1 MKRIFIILFAL
12 VLAVPFF
19 GQAKY
24 VFYFIG
30 DGMGPNVVLAT
41 EMYLAELNGQIS
53 AEPLCM
59 TQFPYYGSARS
70 FSTSNSIT
78 DSSAA
83 GTCLAAGY
91 KTTNGRLGLD
101 DDGMHHATIAE
112 TLRDKGYSIG
122 IMTSVSI
129 DHATPGAFY
138 AQVPG
143 RNDYYDIGTQ
153 LAASKFDFFGGSSFY
168 QPVNKKDHSATNLY
182 DLCEQNGY
190 TFLHGHREFI
200 SRAEGLDKVI
210 LIQENEGLDRKA
222 PAESRIPYAIDN
234 VPGALTLPEITEDA
248 IKFLYAKGKPFFM
261 MVEGGQIDWAN
272 HANDGATAIGEV
284 LEFDRS
290 IRLAF
295 EFYKAHPK
303 ETLIVV
309 TADHE
314 TGGLALGNSDY
325 TLHLKN
331 LKYQKMSAPLLSDAL
346 KALHK
351 QYGKKLS
358 FDQVQDF
365 FAVNLGLYSE
375 VIVTPEEDAQL
386 RDLYKKMMKNKAVDS
401 KNMYASLS
409 ALSDAAVRI
418 LNAKAHL
425 GWTTHSHSAA
435 AVPVYAVGVG
445 AECFT
450 GFYDNSEIMKR
461 MLKLTE

>member
-1 MKRIFIILFAL
+1 MLT
-12 VLAVPFF
+12 VPFF

-41 EMYLAELNGQIS
+41 EMYLASLKGEIS
-53 AEPLCM
+53 AVPLCM

-70 FSTSNSIT
+70 FSTSNGVT

-91 KTTNGRLGLD
+91 KTTNGKLGLD
-101 DDGMHHATIAE
+101 DDGVHHPTIAE
-112 TLRDKGYSIG
+112 LLHKRGYSVG

-143 RNDYYDIGTQ
+143 RNDYYDIGKQ
-153 LAASKFDFFGGSSFY
+153 LASSDFDFFGGSWFY
-168 QPVNKKDHSATNLY
+168 QPVSKKDASAPSLVNI
-182 DLCEQNGY
+182 CEDNGY
-190 TFLHGHREFI
+190 SIVHGHAEFQQMGFGK
-200 SRAEGLDKVI
+200 EKVI
-210 LIQENEGLDRKA
+210 LVQENEARDLTTPG
-222 PAESRIPYAIDN
+222 ESRIPYAIDK
-234 VPGALTLPEITEDA
+234 VEGALTLPQITEDA
-248 IKFLYAKGKPFFM
+248 IKFLSAKGKPFFM

-284 LEFDRS
+284 IEFDKS
-290 IRLAF
+290 IQLAF
-295 EFYKAHPK
+295 EFYKAHPE

-314 TGGLALGNSDY
+314 TGGLSLGNSDY
-325 TLHLKN
+325 TLHLER
-331 LKYQKMSAPLLSDAL
+331 LQYQKMSSTVLSERFTE
-346 KALHK
+346 LHK
-351 QYGKKLS
+351 QYGKKLT
-358 FDQVQDF
+358 FEQVKQF
-365 FAVNLGLYSE
+365 FSENLGLYTE
-375 VIVTPEEDAQL
+375 VSVPAPDDAML
-386 RDLYKKMMKNKAVDS
+386 RDLYKKMMKNKMEDS
-401 KNMYASLS
+401 KNMYASLN

-418 LNAKAHL
+418 LNKRARL

-445 AECFT
+445 AEQFS

-461 MLKLTE
+461 MLQLTK